1 MEYRTTFASDGKNGR
16 FKTVAYLG
24 LLILGVA
31 FGYSW
36 GMQNTLGVPKINV
49 STPVNLDGMEA
60 LRDAAEQARGRG
72 DVAAASWYDTAM
84 ASHRQS
90 LLAAV
95 TARLRRDQFGSA
107 AAASESRGSSAGL
120 ATTR

>member
-1 MEYRTTFASDGKNGR
+1 MEYRTTFVPDERNGR
-16 FKTVAYLG
+16 FKTTAYLG
-24 LLILGVA
+24 LLTLGVA

-36 GMQNTLGVPKINV
+36 GMQNTLGVPKTNV
-49 STPVNLDGMEA
+49 STPINLEGMEA
-60 LRDAAEQARGRG
+60 LRDAAEHARSRG
-72 DVAAASWYDTAM
+72 DTAAASWYDSAM

-95 TARLRRDQFGSA
+95 TARLRRDQFGTA
-107 AAASESRGSSAGL
+107 AAAETQGSSAGV

>member
-1 MEYRTTFASDGKNGR
+1 MEYRTKLVHDEKNGR

-24 LLILGVA
+24 LLTLGVA

-36 GMQNTLGVPKINV
+36 GMQNTLGVPKTNV
-49 STPVNLDGMEA
+49 STPIDLEGMEA
-60 LRDAAEQARGRG
+60 LRDAAEQARSRG
-72 DVAAASWYDTAM
+72 DAATASWYDSAM

-95 TARLRRDQFGSA
+95 TTRLQRDQFGSA
-107 AAASESRGSSAGL
+107 TAAAAARGNSAGV
-120 ATTR
+120 AAVR